1 MLRGMFS
8 TPFLRIFLYFECLLV
23 ENVTINLE
31 EQKKTFSLRLI
42 YYTNSLK
49 RIKRGSGSSRAREF
63 HPLTEPCVKVSPHTA
78 LHTQGRF
85 YKLALMG
92 FCSISE
98 QISL

>member
-1 MLRGMFS
+1 MIESIIDDEPAIVRFVTPLADVDVVAREKSVMLLHEACHAWAYTRGQ
-8 TPFLRIFLYFECLLV
+8 R
-23 ENVTINLE
+23 
-31 EQKKTFSLRLI
+31 
-42 YYTNSLK
+42 
-49 RIKRGSGSSRAREF
+49 SSRSRVF

>member
-42 YYTNSLK
+42 YYPK
-49 RIKRGSGSSRAREF
+49 FIDVF
-63 HPLTEPCVKVSPHTA
+63 ITA
-78 LHTQGRF
+78 L
-85 YKLALMG
+85 
-92 FCSISE
+92 I
-98 QISL
+98 